1 MSRATS
7 ARRQLLVGG
16 ALGALAILTAAPAS
30 ADTTPAP
37 NAVVTSTPTASPSV
51 VPSAPPSPSSSTSST
66 SSTSPT
72 TSPSSPTT
80 TPVVPGPTVKVVAAT
95 TPTGTAVDRASS
107 FVVASLAGGD
117 HVVGPFG
124 PDLGQTADVA
134 LGLAA
139 AGGQGPALAKV
150 VAYLKANAAAYVHG
164 DPSFGE
170 KADANYAGPTGKLAV
185 VAQVTGNDPTSFGG
199 LDLLAELRTLAS
211 PTGRFLDDSAFG
223 DFSNPLG
230 QAFDVLALQRAGGA
244 PRPTIDALVG
254 AQCGDGG
261 FPDAFGGTC
270 ASSADASGLALQALV
285 AADSGC
291 PAAAAL
297 AYLQAHQ
304 SADGSFTSS
313 AVDPAKAPVAN
324 VNSTAYA
331 ALGLTAARAS
341 SAATVV
347 YLRSVQNLDGGL
359 PTIPSSSP
367 SSNLFATAQA
377 LAALAARSFLTVGP
391 APLPAVAPVCDTA
404 TATPTTAPTPTAT
417 ATASPTTSRSAVPT
431 SSTATRPPTVT
442 PSTAS
447 STSSASTTSSSA
459 VVAGTFTGAET
470 PPPAV
475 AAQGDLPRTGADL
488 LTPVASG
495 FVLLFLGL
503 ILLFASRRRAG
514 RHA

>member
-7 ARRQLLVGG
+7 ARRRLLIGG
-16 ALGALAILTAAPAS
+16 ALGALAVLTAAPAH

-37 NAVVTSTPTASPSV
+37 TTGSTTATTAPTALPSVTPTATPS
-51 VPSAPPSPSSSTSST
+51 
-66 SSTSPT
+66 T
-72 TSPSSPTT
+72 TTTT
-80 TPVVPGPTVKVVAAT
+80 TPVPTTTTTTPVLPGPTVKVVAAT
-95 TPTGTAVDRASS
+95 SPTGTAVDRAASY
-107 FVVASLAGGD
+107 VVASLAGGD

-139 AGGQGPALAKV
+139 AGGQGPALARV

-164 DPSFGE
+164 DPAFGE
-170 KADANYAGPTGKLAV
+170 KADAHYAGPTGKLAL
-185 VAQVTGNDPTSFGG
+185 VAQVTGNDPTAFGG
-199 LDLLAELRTLAS
+199 LDLLAELRALAS

-244 PRPTIDALVG
+244 PRATVDALVA
-254 AQCGDGG
+254 AQCTDGG
-261 FPDAFGGTC
+261 FPEAFGGTC

-285 AADSGC
+285 AADAGC

-297 AYLQAHQ
+297 AHLQTTQ
-304 SADGSFTSS
+304 SADGSFSS
-313 AVDPAKAPVAN
+313 NAVDPAKTPVAN

-341 SAATVV
+341 TAATVV
-347 YLRSVQNLDGGL
+347 YLRSVQNPDGGL

-391 APLPAVAPVCDTA
+391 APLLAVTPVCDTS
-404 TATPTTAPTPTAT
+404 TAAPTTAPTATPTAT
-417 ATASPTTSRSAVPT
+417 SSPRTSRTAAP
-431 SSTATRPPTVT
+431 SSTVTRPPT
-442 PSTAS
+442 STAGSPS
-447 STSSASTTSSSA
+447 STSSTSTTTSPV
-459 VVAGTFTGAET
+459 VVAGTSTESEA

-488 LTPVASG
+488 LTPVAAG
-495 FVLLFLGL
+495 FVLLFVGL

>member
-7 ARRQLLVGG
+7 ARRRFLVGG
-16 ALGALAILTAAPAS
+16 ALGALAVLTAAPAH

-37 NAVVTSTPTASPSV
+37 SAVVTTTSTASPSTVPTASPSTTTTG
-51 VPSAPPSPSSSTSST
+51 PTP
-66 SSTSPT
+66 SPT
-72 TSPSSPTT
+72 TTTT
-80 TPVVPGPTVKVVAAT
+80 TPVVPGPTLKVVAAT
-95 TPTGTAVDRASS
+95 TPTGTAVDRASA

-117 HVVGPFG
+117 HVVGSFG
-124 PDLGQTADVA
+124 PDLGQTADAA

-170 KADANYAGPTGKLAV
+170 KADANYAGPTGKLAL

-211 PTGRFLDDSAFG
+211 PTGRFTDDSAFG

-230 QAFDVLALQRAGGA
+230 QAFGVLALQRAGGA
-244 PRPTIDALVG
+244 PRATVDALIG

-285 AADSGC
+285 AADASC

-297 AYLQAHQ
+297 TYLRTNQG
-304 SADGSFTSS
+304 ADGSFTSS
-313 AVDPAKAPVAN
+313 AVDPGKTPVAN

-341 SAATVV
+341 TAATVV
-347 YLRSVQNLDGGL
+347 YLRSVQNPDGGL

-377 LAALAARSFLTVGP
+377 LAALATRSFLTVGP
-391 APLPAVAPVCDTA
+391 APLPALAPVCDSA
-404 TATPTTAPTPTAT
+404 TAAPTTAPTATPTAS
-417 ATASPTTSRSAVPT
+417 ASPTTGSSAVPS
-431 SSTATRPPTVT
+431 SSTVTRPPTAT
-442 PSTAS
+442 PSTSSSTGSS
-447 STSSASTTSSSA
+447 STSTAPV
-459 VVAGTFTGAET
+459 VVAGTSTGSDT

-495 FVLLFLGL
+495 FVLLLLGL
-503 ILLFASRRRAG
+503 ILLFASRHRAG

>member
-7 ARRQLLVGG
+7 ARRRFLVAG
-16 ALGALAILTAAPAS
+16 ALGALAVLSAAPAY
-30 ADTTPAP
+30 ADTTPTP
-37 NAVVTSTPTASPSV
+37 NASATTPTASPSA
-51 VPSAPPSPSSSTSST
+51 VPTASPSS
-66 SSTSPT
+66 T
-72 TSPSSPTT
+72 TAATPSPTT
-80 TPVVPGPTVKVVAAT
+80 TTAVVPGPTLKVVAAT
-95 TPTGTAVDRASS
+95 SPAGTSVDRASS

-139 AGGQGPALAKV
+139 AGGQAPALAKV

-170 KADANYAGPTGKLAV
+170 KPDANYAGPTGKLAV

-244 PRPTIDALVG
+244 PRPTIDALIA
-254 AQCGDGG
+254 AQCTDGG

-285 AADSGC
+285 AGDVGC

-297 AYLQAHQ
+297 AYLQTHQ

-313 AVDPAKAPVAN
+313 AVDPTKTPVAN

-341 SAATVV
+341 TAAAVV
-347 YLRSVQNLDGGL
+347 YLRSVQNPDGGL
-359 PTIPSSSP
+359 PTVPSSSP

-404 TATPTTAPTPTAT
+404 TAAPTTAPTGTPT

-442 PSTAS
+442 ASTAPSSS
-447 STSSASTTSSSA
+447 STSSPE
-459 VVAGTFTGAET
+459 VVAGTSTGAGT

>member
-7 ARRQLLVGG
+7 ARRRILVGAAIG
-16 ALGALAILTAAPAS
+16 TLAVLSAAPAH
-30 ADTTPAP
+30 ADTTLAP
-37 NAVVTSTPTASPSV
+37 TTGATTPSASPSAFPTASPS
-51 VPSAPPSPSSSTSST
+51 S
-66 SSTSPT
+66 
-72 TSPSSPTT
+72 TT
-80 TPVVPGPTVKVVAAT
+80 TTTAVVPGPTLRVVAAAS
-95 TPTGTAVDRASS
+95 PTGTAVDRASS
-107 FVVASLAGGD
+107 FVVASLASGD

-150 VAYLKANAAAYVHG
+150 VAYLKTNAAAYVHG

-170 KADANYAGPTGKLAV
+170 KMDANYAGPTGKLAV

-244 PRPTIDALVG
+244 PRSTIDALIA
-254 AQCGDGG
+254 AQCTDGG

-285 AADSGC
+285 AADTGC

-297 AYLQAHQ
+297 AYLQTHQ
-304 SADGSFTSS
+304 SADGSFTSN
-313 AVDPAKAPVAN
+313 AVDPAKTPVAN

-341 SAATVV
+341 TAAAVV
-347 YLRSVQNLDGGL
+347 YLRSVQNPDGGL
-359 PTIPSSSP
+359 PTVPSSSP

-377 LAALAARSFLTVGP
+377 LAALAAHSFLTVGP
-391 APLPAVAPVCDTA
+391 APLAAVTPVCDTA
-404 TATPTTAPTPTAT
+404 TAAPTGTPT

-431 SSTATRPPTVT
+431 SSTATRRPTVT

-447 STSSASTTSSSA
+447 SSSSTSTTSSPE
-459 VVAGTFTGAET
+459 VVAGTSTGVGS
-470 PPPAV
+470 PPPTV